1 MTGEINATAGAHLLR
16 RDGQEDICFALWFPS
31 TGRSRNT
38 ALVERL
44 LLPLAGERNVHGNV
58 SFNPAFLERA
68 LAEATA
74 CGAGVALLHSHP
86 NGRRWQ
92 GVSHDDVTTEMR
104 IAGSVFGATS
114 LPLVGLTLAGDGA
127 WSSRFWQRTVPRSY
141 TRFDCATVRVISDG
155 LQVSFYDNLARPPGS
170 NGRQIRTVAAWGQE
184 AQNDLAHLRVG
195 IIGAGSVGGMVG
207 EALARIG
214 FEDVMVIDFDR
225 VEEHNLDRLVYATRA
240 DIGRL
245 KIEVMAEHLSARA
258 TADSCQIE
266 LVLGAVYEEE
276 AFRAALDCDVLFS
289 CVDRPWGRYILNLI
303 AYAHLIP
310 VFDGGISVRMNRL
323 GKISAADWKA
333 LTAAPGRQCL
343 QCAGQYDPGL
353 VQMEREGFLDDPVY
367 IQGLPNNHPLKSR
380 ENVFAFSMG
389 CGNMQLLQMLA
400 MALAPLD
407 QPNPGT
413 QLYHFVGNAMEQ
425 PTFGQCHAECQF
437 PGIIAMEISAAYA
450 RWRQSLRTFRAAGAF
465 GVALTPAPPS
475 RYQEPRALPA
485 EIWSPARYAKR
496 AGSHPGLGQGH

>member
-1 MTGEINATAGAHLLR
+1 M
-16 RDGQEDICFALWFPS
+16 
-31 TGRSRNT
+31 
-38 ALVERL
+38 
-44 LLPLAGERNVHGNV
+44 
-58 SFNPAFLERA
+58 
-68 LAEATA
+68 
-74 CGAGVALLHSHP
+74 
-86 NGRRWQ
+86 
-92 GVSHDDVTTEMR
+92 
-104 IAGSVFGATS
+104 
-114 LPLVGLTLAGDGA
+114 
-127 WSSRFWQRTVPRSY
+127 
-141 TRFDCATVRVISDG
+141 
-155 LQVSFYDNLARPPGS
+155 
-170 NGRQIRTVAAWGQE
+170 AAWGQE
-184 AQNDLAHLRVG
+184 AQNDLARLRVG

-245 KIEVMAEHLSARA
+245 KIEVTAEHLSARA

-310 VFDGGISVRMNRL
+310 VFDGGILVRMNRL

-333 LTAAPGRQCL
+333 LTAAPGRQRL

-413 QLYHFVGNAMEQ
+413 QLYHFVWNAMEQ

-437 PGIIAMEISAAYA
+437 PGIIAMGD
-450 RWRQSLRTFRAAGAF
+450 QC
-465 GVALTPAPPS
+465 GV
-475 RYQEPRALPA
+475 RALA
-485 EIWSPARYAKR
+485 TKS
-496 AGSHPGLGQGH
+496 